1 MFSSNIKKN
10 ETTINTESNLNIET
24 VVLNLKLISKIKQ
37 NEKLIIDN
45 KIIKV
50 DVRFLQNVRRWITS
64 DGRDESIDYVEFIIN
79 KTIAYINSLS
89 DDHNLVYSKSKLIEE
104 LSNIIN
110 GLDNLKSTYKIDNI
124 ITSRIDILKE
134 KINNICNN

>member
-1 MFSSNIKKN
+1 MFSSNTTN
-10 ETTINTESNLNIET
+10 EAAIITESNLNIET

-50 DVRFLQNVRRWITS
+50 DVRILQNIRRWLTS
-64 DGRDESIDYVEFIIN
+64 DGRDESIDYVEFIISG
-79 KTIAYINSLS
+79 TIAYINNLV
-89 DDHNLVYSKSKLIEE
+89 DDNNLVYSKSKLIEE
-104 LSNIIN
+104 LSNTSN

-134 KINNICNN
+134 KINNMCNK

>member
-1 MFSSNIKKN
+1 MFSSNTN
-10 ETTINTESNLNIET
+10 EAAIITESNLNIET

-50 DVRFLQNVRRWITS
+50 DVRILQNIRRWLTS
-64 DGRDESIDYVEFIIN
+64 DGRDESIDYVEFIISE
-79 KTIAYINSLS
+79 TIAYINNLV
-89 DDHNLVYSKSKLIEE
+89 DDNNLVYSKSKLIEE
-104 LSNIIN
+104 LSNTCN

-134 KINNICNN
+134 KINNMCNK

>member
-1 MFSSNIKKN
+1 MFSSNTTN
-10 ETTINTESNLNIET
+10 EAAIITESNLNIET

-50 DVRFLQNVRRWITS
+50 DVRILQNIRRWLTS
-64 DGRDESIDYVEFIIN
+64 DGRDESIDYVEFIISE
-79 KTIAYINSLS
+79 TIAYINNLA
-89 DDHNLVYSKSKLIEE
+89 DDNNLVYSKSKLIEE
-104 LSNIIN
+104 LSNTSN

-134 KINNICNN
+134 KINNMCNK

>member
-1 MFSSNIKKN
+1 MFSSNTTN
-10 ETTINTESNLNIET
+10 EAAIITESNLNIET

-50 DVRFLQNVRRWITS
+50 DVRILQNIRRWLTS
-64 DGRDESIDYVEFIIN
+64 DGRDESIDYVEFIISE
-79 KTIAYINSLS
+79 TIAYINNLP
-89 DDHNLVYSKSKLIEE
+89 DDNNLVYSKSKLIEE
-104 LSNIIN
+104 LSNTSN

-134 KINNICNN
+134 KINNMCNK

>member
-1 MFSSNIKKN
+1 MFSSSIKN
-10 ETTINTESNLNIET
+10 EATINTESNLNIET

-50 DVRFLQNVRRWITS
+50 DVRFLQNVRRWVTS
-64 DGRDESIDYVEFIIN
+64 DGRDESLDYVEFIIN
-79 KTIAYINSLS
+79 ETIAYINSLS
-89 DDHNLVYSKSKLIEE
+89 DDRNLVYSKSKLIEE

-110 GLDNLKSTYKIDNI
+110 GL
-124 ITSRIDILKE
+124 ILLYY
-134 KINNICNN
+134 

>member
-1 MFSSNIKKN
+1 MFSSNIKN
-10 ETTINTESNLNIET
+10 DTTINTESNLNIET

-50 DVRFLQNVRRWITS
+50 DVRFLQNVRRWLTS

-79 KTIAYINSLS
+79 ETIAYINSLS

>member
-1 MFSSNIKKN
+1 MFSSNTTN
-10 ETTINTESNLNIET
+10 EATIITESNLNIET

-50 DVRFLQNVRRWITS
+50 DVRILQNIRRWLTS
-64 DGRDESIDYVEFIIN
+64 DGRDESIDYVEFIISE
-79 KTIAYINSLS
+79 TIAYINNLP
-89 DDHNLVYSKSKLIEE
+89 DDNNLVYSKSKLIEE
-104 LSNIIN
+104 LSNTSN

-134 KINNICNN
+134 KINNMCNK

>member
-1 MFSSNIKKN
+1 MFSSNTKN

-37 NEKLIIDN
+37 SEKLIIDN

-50 DVRFLQNVRRWITS
+50 DVRVLQNIRRWFTS

-79 KTIAYINSLS
+79 ETIAYINSLS
-89 DDHNLVYSKSKLIEE
+89 DDHNLVYSKKKLIEE

>member
-1 MFSSNIKKN
+1 MFSSSIKN
-10 ETTINTESNLNIET
+10 EATINTESNLNIET

-50 DVRFLQNVRRWITS
+50 DVRFLQNVRRWVTS
-64 DGRDESIDYVEFIIN
+64 DGRDESLDYVEFIIN
-79 KTIAYINSLS
+79 ETIAYINSLS
-89 DDHNLVYSKSKLIEE
+89 DDRNLVYSKSKLIEE

-110 GLDNLKSTYKIDNI
+110 GLDNLRSTYKIDNI

-134 KINNICNN
+134 KINNICDN

>member
-1 MFSSNIKKN
+1 MFSSNTTN
-10 ETTINTESNLNIET
+10 EAAIITESNLNIET

-50 DVRFLQNVRRWITS
+50 DVRILQNIRRWLTS
-64 DGRDESIDYVEFIIN
+64 DGRDESIDYVEFIISE
-79 KTIAYINSLS
+79 TIAYINNLV
-89 DDHNLVYSKSKLIEE
+89 DDNNLVYSKSKLIEE
-104 LSNIIN
+104 LSNTSN

-134 KINNICNN
+134 KINNMCNK